1 MSKYILGNQKHLTLE
16 DRILR
21 MNQPKVLLLKIS
33 QHFFAKIRLQYPKK
47 FERTVFPT
55 GITKALSTMLKTS
68 AFIVIIVKGPMPA
81 EKYFFAVL
89 NVLPVQP
96 VIKPV
101 KTSRK
106 SGVEGWIRLRMYA
119 MAVLRR
125 SIIVLSL
132 ISIVMMLDLQTESI
146 ENC

>member
-1 MSKYILGNQKHLTLE
+1 
-16 DRILR
+16 
-21 MNQPKVLLLKIS
+21 
-33 QHFFAKIRLQYPKK
+33 
-47 FERTVFPT
+47 
-55 GITKALSTMLKTS
+55 MLKTS
-68 AFIVIIVKGPMPA
+68 AFIVSIVKRPMPA

-119 MAVLRR
+119 TAVLRR

-132 ISIVMMLDLQTESI
+132 ISIVMMPDLQTESI